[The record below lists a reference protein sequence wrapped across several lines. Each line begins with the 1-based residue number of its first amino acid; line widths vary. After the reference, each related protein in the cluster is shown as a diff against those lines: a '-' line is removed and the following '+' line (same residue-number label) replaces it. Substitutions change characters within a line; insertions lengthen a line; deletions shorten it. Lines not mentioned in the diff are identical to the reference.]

1 MSKAQFR
8 RIIKG
13 SWSNTNDQ
21 KNEDSIEQEQEANII
36 SQIEEDI
43 ATS

>member
-21 KNEDSIEQEQEANII
+21 KKEDSIEQEQEANII